1 MMDNLNFDEPIGSV
15 AVSPRDNSL
24 LLVKALGTH
33 TLQLTLDIHVPKAPE
48 AGRVLV
54 LETSLQAPHGNGMPI
69 ALAASNATLALRPDQ
84 RTDHKFTYTLTN
96 AQLRALEE
104 NRSGDLRLEITVRAV
119 LPQAAA
125 GLHPGSTDIR
135 LYLTVAESSWKRQ
148 LEGLGP
154 SLAVEMSVPFP
165 AADEPRREAVQ
176 YLLSAQSRLR
186 GAPDIDGALLDVR
199 RTLEYIRENS
209 GWPQPSSKKQ
219 FEQYTKEERWAAT
232 CKALERQA
240 SGALH
245 KDVVTKEFTYTREE
259 AETMIAATAALLRL
273 I

>member
-1 MMDNLNFDEPIGSV
+1 MMDNLLFDEPIGSI
-15 AVSPRDNSL
+15 AVSPRDDNL
-24 LLVKALGTH
+24 LLLKALGTH
-33 TLQLTLDIHVPKAPE
+33 TLQLTLDVHVPKAPE
-48 AGRVLV
+48 AGRVLI
-54 LETSLQAPHGNGMPI
+54 LETSLQAPHANGMPI
-69 ALAASNATLALRPDQ
+69 ALAASNATLAFRPDQ
-84 RTDHKFTYTLTN
+84 RTDHRFTYTLTN

-104 NRSGDLRLEITVRAV
+104 NRSGDLRLEIAVRAV

-125 GLHPGSTDIR
+125 GLYPGSSDIR
-135 LYLTVAESSWKRQ
+135 LYLTVAESRWKQQ

-154 SLAVEMSVPFP
+154 SLAVEMLVPFP

-176 YLLSAQSRLR
+176 YLLSAQSRVR
-186 GAPDIDGALLDVR
+186 NTDIDGALLDVR

-219 FEQYTKEERWAAT
+219 PDQLTKEERWAAT
-232 CKALERQA
+232 GKALERQA

-245 KDVVTKEFTYTREE
+245 KDAVTKTFTYTREE

-273 I
+273 V

>member
-1 MMDNLNFDEPIGSV
+1 MMDNLIFDEPIGSI
-15 AVSPRDNSL
+15 AVSPRTDSL

-33 TLQLTLDIHVPKAPE
+33 TLQLTLDVHVPKAPQ
-48 AGRVLV
+48 AGRVLI
-54 LETSLQAPHGNGMPI
+54 LETSLQAPHSNGMPI
-69 ALAASNATLALRPDQ
+69 ALAASHATLAFRPDQ
-84 RTDHKFTYTLTN
+84 RTDHRFTYTLTN

-104 NRSGDLRLEITVRAV
+104 NRSGDLRLEIAVRAV

-125 GLHPGSTDIR
+125 GLYPGSSDIR
-135 LYLTVAESSWKRQ
+135 LYLTVAESRWKQQ

-165 AADEPRREAVQ
+165 AGDDPRREAVQ
-176 YLLSAQSRLR
+176 YLLSAQSRVR
-186 GAPDIDGALLDVR
+186 GADVDGALLDVR
-199 RTLEYIRENS
+199 RALEYIRENS
-209 GWPQPSSKKQ
+209 GWPQPSPKKLPDQ
-219 FEQYTKEERWAAT
+219 LTKEERWAAT
-232 CKALERQA
+232 AKALERQA

-245 KDVVTKEFTYTREE
+245 KDALTKTFTYTREE

>member
-1 MMDNLNFDEPIGSV
+1 MDNLIFDEPIGSI
-15 AVSPRDNSL
+15 AVSPRDDL
-24 LLVKALGTH
+24 LLLKALGTH
-33 TLQLTLDIHVPKAPE
+33 TLQLTLGVHVPNAPE
-48 AGRVLV
+48 AGRILI

-69 ALAASNATLALRPDQ
+69 TLASSNTALAFRPDQ
-84 RTDHKFTYTLTN
+84 RADHRFTYTLTN

-104 NRSGDLRLEITVRAV
+104 NRSGDLRLEMTVRAV
-119 LPQAAA
+119 LPQASA
-125 GLHPGSTDIR
+125 GLYPGSTEIR
-135 LYLTVAESSWKRQ
+135 LHLTVAESRWKQQ

-186 GAPDIDGALLDVR
+186 SADIDGALLDVR

-219 FEQYTKEERWAAT
+219 LEQYTKEERWAAVG
-232 CKALERQA
+232 KALERQA

-245 KDVVTKEFTYTREE
+245 KDAITKTFTYTREE
-259 AETMIAATAALLRL
+259 VETMIAATAALLRL